1 MEPFLLFVLV
11 LLLLVL
17 GLPIA
22 VALGLSSVVFLMVF
36 SSDSLASVALKLFQ
50 AQQHYTLLAIPYFI
64 VSSAFLSTG
73 GVAQRIIR
81 FSIAVVGSFR
91 GGLAMAGVFACMM
104 CAELSAIGRASCRER
119 GCTTV

>member
-1 MEPFLLFVLV
+1 MEPFLLLVQVLM
-11 LLLLVL
+11 LLVL

-36 SSDSLASVALKLFQ
+36 STDSLASVALTLFQ

-73 GVAQRIIR
+73 RGAQRTFR
-81 FSIAVVGSFR
+81 FTTAVVDPFR
-91 GGLAMAGVFACMM
+91 GSLVQARALARSG
-104 CAELSAIGRASCRER
+104 GR
-119 GCTTV
+119 G

>member
-36 SSDSLASVALKLFQ
+36 STDSLASVALKLFQ

-64 VSSAFLSTG
+64 VSSARSEEHTSELQSLM
-73 GVAQRIIR
+73 RI
-81 FSIAVVGSFR
+81 SYAVFC
-91 GGLAMAGVFACMM
+91 LKKK
-104 CAELSAIGRASCRER
+104 I
-119 GCTTV
+119 TKNTQ

>member
-73 GVAQRIIR
+73 GVRSEER
-81 FSIAVVGSFR
+81 RVGKECVSP
-91 GGLAMAGVFACMM
+91 
-104 CAELSAIGRASCRER
+104 CRSR
-119 GCTTV
+119 WSPYN

>member
-81 FSIAVVGSFR
+81 FRSEERRVGKGVVSTGGFR
-91 GGLAMAGVFACMM
+91 W
-104 CAELSAIGRASCRER
+104 
-119 GCTTV
+119 